1 MNIETIVLAAGLSE
15 RVGVFKME
23 LPLGDKTLIERTIE
37 GPYQVSSRIIV
48 VGGYKIERLRE
59 ILSSYEKV
67 EVVFNKN
74 YKRGMFS
81 SVKEGVKY
89 VQAERFFILP
99 GDCPL
104 INENVYRA
112 LLEVDAD
119 IVIPAYR
126 GKKGHP
132 VLLRGSLKR
141 SLLEEP
147 DDSNLR
153 NFIKKNRYAI
163 LEVPDNGIIIDV
175 DTVEDYEKIRHRFEK
190 KNQ

>member
-89 VQAERFFILP
+89 VQ
-99 GDCPL
+99 
-104 INENVYRA
+104 
-112 LLEVDAD
+112 
-119 IVIPAYR
+119 
-126 GKKGHP
+126 
-132 VLLRGSLKR
+132 
-141 SLLEEP
+141 
-147 DDSNLR
+147 
-153 NFIKKNRYAI
+153 
-163 LEVPDNGIIIDV
+163 
-175 DTVEDYEKIRHRFEK
+175 
-190 KNQ
+190 